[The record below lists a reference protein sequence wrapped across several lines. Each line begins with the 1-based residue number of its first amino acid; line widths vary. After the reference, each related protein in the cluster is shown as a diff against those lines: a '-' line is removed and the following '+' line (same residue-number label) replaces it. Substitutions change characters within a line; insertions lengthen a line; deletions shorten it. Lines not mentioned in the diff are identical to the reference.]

1 MKKTVLYFLFAFSML
16 PQLLQAQNNAL
27 DFDGFNDYI
36 SCGNVDLYNHAF
48 TYETWFKVNNFQGN
62 DPYLSTLM
70 GIETGNDA
78 SVLRIIKNGNDYKLD
93 FYMNSG
99 NGGYYLLGT
108 SPLVT
113 NKWYHVALV
122 FDQGSNEIRLYLN
135 GMFESSISVA
145 SFTDNYTHNSFFISY
160 SYDGR
165 YLDGQMD
172 EVRVWDYARSESQIR
187 DYMYQ
192 ELVGDEGG
200 LLINYNFNE
209 TSGTTLTDNSS
220 ATITNNVSSLPGTLT
235 NMDNTDWVT
244 SPAFYGPKNCLDFD
258 GVDENVYIGSFLP
271 IVTSGTISFWIYLD
285 AIPGNDAR
293 LISKSPNS
301 LAGDEIYLT
310 SGEGKIKTVG
320 SFVVGDD
327 LVSSNALSVGVW
339 THVSI
344 TADGTGSKLY
354 INGILD
360 DTGGAAAFSFDT
372 FRIGGQ
378 HNTSFWETVNAK
390 MDEVRVWSTVRT
402 AEEIREHMY
411 KTLVGN
417 ESGLVAYY
425 NFDNASGNVLYDFS
439 GNNDGTIENI
449 ENTDWVTST
458 AFNTWLDTDSST
470 WGTASNWSSGSV
482 PSTTDNVGISNN
494 GGTAPSLSSD
504 LTVKSLS
511 VETGASLT
519 IASSTLTIANNI
531 FNSGTLTATGTLTYA
546 ASTLYNNGTF
556 INNGTTSLYDFTNN
570 TGATATIASGNQ
582 LTVTNTISNSGTITV
597 DGTFINNQT
606 LTNSGTFTNEG
617 ATTLNNLTNTGT
629 FNINSTATTN
639 GSLIV
644 SGTSTGNITYNRYL
658 LGSKWH
664 LFSAPI
670 GAQNINSFVTNGAN
684 NVPRSDG
691 GTGTKYALAPY
702 DNTGTIGATT
712 WDYYTIGGSNEA
724 SSAGNF
730 IAGKGYQ
737 VYTTAA
743 GTIAFTGT
751 VPTAQTDLAVTVDAS
766 NTWNL
771 VGNPFPSSIPANVDA
786 DATNNFL
793 TVNASELDP
802 SNTAIYIWDAA
813 TSAYVLVNHDSPAT
827 YIAPGQSFFVK
838 SSAANTLNFTTAMR
852 MHQPTAVFQKGNGNL
867 KPTIQLIAENTEGKT
882 STTKIKY
889 VSGTSY
895 GLDPGYDA
903 STFSAVES
911 SFFGVYSKLIEDNGV
926 NFSLQIVPDENYE
939 TTVIPIGITTD
950 VTAEVTFKAVY
961 ENLPTDTKVFL
972 EDRLLSVFTEIN
984 ESNKSYTISLTSE
997 SSKEGRFYIHTLA
1010 KKPTEP
1016 STELTDLRIVSYYDT
1031 NSLKVI
1037 GNLEETS
1044 TIEIFDTLG
1053 RFIFKSTISNEA
1065 HEISVPSMAKGIYY
1079 VKINS
1084 PTKKS
1089 STKIAWY

>member
-27 DFDGFNDYI
+27 DFDGVNDLIWFPNNTPYSSTITIEAWIKTTSTTEVNLIAGWGNNDFNTSD
-36 SCGNVDLYNHAF
+36 NVQF
-48 TYETWFKVNNFQGN
+48 RTNNG
-62 DPYLSTLM
+62 
-70 GIETGNDA
+70 
-78 SVLRIIKNGNDYKLD
+78 KLELGMD
-93 FYMNSG
+93 SG
-99 NGGYYLLGT
+99 G
-108 SPLVT
+108 
-113 NKWYHVALV
+113 W
-122 FDQGSNEIRLYLN
+122 Q
-135 GMFESSISVA
+135 SVA
-145 SFTDNYTHNSFFISY
+145 STQSVNTGKWVHVAVVKSGTSVNLYINGVIDGTGTIDRTMNVDRFQVAKYWNGENYY
-160 SYDGR
+160 SGNIEELRIWNDAR
-165 YLDGQMD
+165 TTD
-172 EVRVWDYARSESQIR
+172 EVRGN
-187 DYMYQ
+187 MNKP
-192 ELVGDEGG
+192 LVGNEAN
-200 LLINYNFNE
+200 LVAYYNFNHTTG
-209 TSGTTLTDNSS
+209 TSLDDISS
-220 ATITNNVSSLPGTLT
+220 NNYYGTLA

-244 SPAFYGPKNCLDFD
+244 SSAFYGPKNCLDFD
-258 GVDENVYIGSFLP
+258 GNDDNVWCPSISP
-271 IVTSGTISFWIYLD
+271 IVTSGTIEFWVNLD
-285 AIPGNDAR
+285 VIPTDNAR
-293 LISKSPNS
+293 LISRHSS
-301 LAGDEIYLT
+301 YGYDEIYIIANNGRIAT
-310 SGEGKIKTVG
+310 TG
-320 SFVVGDD
+320 SFVTGDD
-327 LVSSNALSVGVW
+327 LQSTNPLPTDVW
-339 THVSI
+339 THI
-344 TADGTGSKLY
+344 AIAADGSGSKLY
-354 INGILD
+354 INGVLD
-360 DTGGAAAFSFDT
+360 DTGGAADFDYNT
-372 FRIGGQ
+372 FRFGGQ
-378 HNTSFWETVNAK
+378 YTAGYWECIDGM
-390 MDEVRVWSTVRT
+390 MDEVRLWNDVRT
-402 AEEIREHMY
+402 ESEIRETMY
-411 KTLVGN
+411 KSLVGDEAN
-417 ESGLVAYY
+417 LVAYF
-425 NFDNASGNVLYDFS
+425 NLDNTSGSVAQSYPAEAH
-439 GNNDGTIENI
+439 DGTIGGGAA
-449 ENTDWVTST
+449 WVTST
-458 AFNTWLDTDSST
+458 AFNTWLNTDSST
-470 WGTASNWSSGSV
+470 WATASNWSSGSV
-482 PSTTDNVGISNN
+482 PSATDNVGISNN

-511 VETGASLT
+511 IETGASLT

-556 INNGTTSLYDFTNN
+556 TNNGTTTLTNFTNN
-570 TGATATIASGNQ
+570 TGATATIASANQ

-597 DGTFINNQT
+597 DGTLINNQT

-617 ATTLNNLTNTGT
+617 ETTLTNLTNTGT

-724 SSAGNF
+724 SSAGDF
-730 IAGKGYQ
+730 VAGKGYQ
-737 VYTTAA
+737 VFTTAA

-751 VPTAQTDLAVTVDAS
+751 VPTVQTDLAVTVDAS

-793 TVNASELDP
+793 TVNTNELDP

-867 KPTIQLIAENTEGKT
+867 KPTIQLIAKNAEGKI

-889 VSGTSY
+889 VAGTSY

-911 SFFGVYSKLIEDNGV
+911 SYFGVYSKLIEDNGV

-950 VTAEVTFKAVY
+950 ASAEVTFKAVY
-961 ENLPTDTKVFL
+961 ENLPSDKKVFL

-984 ESNKSYTISLTSE
+984 ESSKSYTISLTSE

-1031 NSLKVI
+1031 NSLKII
-1037 GNLEETS
+1037 GNLEEAS

-1053 RFIFKSTISNEA
+1053 RFIFKSTVRNEA
-1065 HEISVPSMAKGIYY
+1065 NEVSVPSMAKGIYY